1 MGEIVAQRRQTAK
14 QLDSGYDWV
23 RWALHRHTRIAE
35 RFGQFSMT
43 VAADDD
49 GEIRIV
55 RTTRHVMTL
64 QEGTAGGE
72 EALRCAIATEDT
84 RGVGANTS
92 AALGLSHRRRDGVS
106 VSLPCH
112 CGHPAVRS

>member
-1 MGEIVAQRRQTAK
+1 MGEIVAQHRQTSK

-55 RTTRHVMTL
+55 RTTRHMMTL
-64 QEGTAGGE
+64 QEGTIDAE
-72 EALRCAIATEDT
+72 KALRCAIIAQET
-84 RGVGANTS
+84 RGVGANNPGTS
-92 AALGLSHRRRDGVS
+92 GLSHR
-106 VSLPCH
+106 
-112 CGHPAVRS
+112 